1 MSLKD
6 QINTDLKVAMKSGDQ
21 FSLDILRGLNAA
33 FGNKSIEKRGKGLPE
48 ELSNEEVLDILN
60 KEVKKRKDA
69 VVLYTQGNRRD
80 LAEKE
85 GREITVI
92 QKYLPA
98 QMPEEDVEKV
108 IVGIIETL
116 RQAQGNIA
124 FGNVMKEVMKEL
136 KGKADSQVITAIV
149 KRKI

>member
-1 MSLKD
+1 MFLKD
-6 QINTDLKVAMKSGDQ
+6 KINEDLKTALKSKDS
-21 FSLDILRGLNAA
+21 FTLLVLRGLNAA

-48 ELSNEEVLDILN
+48 ELNDEERLEILN

-69 VVLYTQGNRRD
+69 VTLYTQGNRKD

-85 GREITVI
+85 EKEVVVI

-98 QMPEEDVEKV
+98 QMPKEEVEKIISR
-108 IVGIIETL
+108 IVGGIKQSGGDL
-116 RQAQGNIA
+116 S

-136 KGKADSQVITAIV
+136 KGKADSQVISAIV
-149 KRKI
+149 KSSI